1 MSNLNKVVGTAK
13 KLIDLPYNR
22 FNLENYFKIL
32 EKNNFD
38 VAFTECKDNLPIKLM
53 SGNHSNAGIIACNH
67 PKTLSQIDK
76 QNYKRRIYI
85 IGKGILFDS
94 GGMDIKLRGMADM
107 TGDKAGMI
115 IALSVA
121 NYLKEN
127 IVAYCPVTTN
137 LINTSKII
145 PGDEIKIG
153 KKIVRISNTD
163 AEGRLILAEA
173 ISTLNASKNDIII
186 TVATLTGACEY
197 AIGGEAT
204 GVFANNED
212 LLKKYAEATFEA
224 KSLAW
229 GLPLWEHYQKQY
241 YNKKII
247 ENSIKNIKCGATEA
261 ALFIKQFI
269 PYPNRWLHLDIA
281 ASAFDKKGKANGQP
295 ILALIKFINKL
306 NEKIR

>member
-13 KLIDLPYNR
+13 KLIDLPYNH
-22 FNLENYFKIL
+22 FNLENYPKIL

-85 IGKGILFDS
+85 VGKGILFDS
-94 GGMDIKLRGMADM
+94 GGMDIKIRGMADM

-121 NYLKEN
+121 NYLKRN
-127 IVAYCPVTTN
+127 VIAYCPVTTN
-137 LINTSKII
+137 LINTSKIT

-153 KKIVRISNTD
+153 KKIVKITNTD

-173 ISTLNASKNDIII
+173 ITSLNASKNDIII
-186 TVATLTGACEY
+186 TIATLTGAVSY
-197 AIGGEAT
+197 AIGDGAT
-204 GVFANNED
+204 GVFAENEE
-212 LLKKYAEATFEA
+212 LLRKYAEASFEA
-224 KSLAW
+224 KELAW
-229 GLPLWEHYQKQY
+229 GLPLWEYYQEKY
-241 YNKKII
+241 YNKKLI
-247 ENSIKNIKCGATEA
+247 ENSIKDIKAGATEGA
-261 ALFIKQFI
+261 MFIKQFV
-269 PYPNRWLHLDIA
+269 PNPENWIHLDIA
-281 ASAFDKKGKANGQP
+281 GSAFDDKGKANGVP
-295 ILALIKFINKL
+295 IKSLINFIKKL
-306 NEKIR
+306 K